1 MKKVAIYVSGGI
13 IQAIRSNVSEDLDIE
28 IVDEDNDPETSE
40 TRWEELQE
48 ELQFGNY

>member
-1 MKKVAIYVSGGI
+1 MKKVAIYVNGGI

-28 IVDEDNDPETSE
+28 IVDEDNDPETAE